1 MASLICC
8 HFGTVAAT
16 KRDEFSEKFQTAFD
30 HCPPH
35 FWIEKGPPLELFKK
49 IIRFASLPTATEI
62 FKEVFHSVSNK
73 LQLQKFLMILR
84 RWAVTGKY
92 YTWVVFGLDFPPSV
106 LVAECLVHPWS
117 SQVPG
122 EGLIPGETLRI
133 GNPSLQNAKTFFTHT
148 CSGLH

>member
-1 MASLICC
+1 MGVESC
-8 HFGTVAAT
+8 
-16 KRDEFSEKFQTAFD
+16 
-30 HCPPH
+30 
-35 FWIEKGPPLELFKK
+35 LELFKK
-49 IIRFASLPTATEI
+49 FIRFASLPRATEI
-62 FKEVFHSVSNK
+62 FKEVFQSVSNK